1 MDMSSALELIPLV
14 LPMLSG
20 YTVLD
25 VGCGRGK
32 WGYLIRVQWW
42 CTKDGKVENEPDYLV
57 GVDVY
62 LPFLETVKRHQVYDD
77 VVLCDASR
85 LPFRDHSFDSVLAS
99 DILEHLPKEKGRS
112 LLLNIDRVGR
122 RTMVITTPHFVR
134 KRPGHLC
141 PEGYNPYEA
150 HLSKWGIKEL
160 RSLGYRVFGAGFLVF
175 SLFSARLN
183 ALLSPISYIIPTL
196 SANLVAVKTRRSL
209 KQKIDPYICK

>member
-1 MDMSSALELIPLV
+1 MSSALELIPLV
-14 LPMLSG
+14 LPMLTG

-42 CTKDGKVENEPDYLV
+42 CTKDGKVENEPEYLV

-77 VVLCDASR
+77 VILCDAAR
-85 LPFRDHSFDSVLAS
+85 LPFKNHSFDSVLAS
-99 DILEHLPKEKGRS
+99 DILEHLPKEKGKS
-112 LLLNIDRVGR
+112 LLFNIDRISR
-122 RTMVITTPHFVR
+122 RTAVITTPHFVR

-150 HLSKWGIKEL
+150 HLSNWSIKKL
-160 RSLGYRVFGAGFLVF
+160 RSLGYVVFGAGFLLL

-183 ALLSPISYIIPTL
+183 ALLTPISHMFPTL
-196 SANLVAVKTRRSL
+196 SAHLVAVKRQQNPNQSTNGS
-209 KQKIDPYICK
+209 